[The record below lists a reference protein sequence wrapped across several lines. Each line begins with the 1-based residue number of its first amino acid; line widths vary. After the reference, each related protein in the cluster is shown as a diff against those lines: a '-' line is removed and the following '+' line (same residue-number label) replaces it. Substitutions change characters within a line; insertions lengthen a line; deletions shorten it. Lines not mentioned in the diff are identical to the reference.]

1 MMDVVLDERVEGRRD
16 VRSQDNSL
24 KSWPKKL
31 TKMIGYGRKSDNCA
45 HFVNIFCDI

>member
-24 KSWPKKL
+24 KSWPE
-31 TKMIGYGRKSDNCA
+31 N
-45 HFVNIFCDI
+45 